1 MIAELENDRIWFS
14 SSYAERSLIGSL
26 PGVRYDRKREQWWVL
41 ATWTACL
48 TMRALFKD
56 ALEIGPELTKW
67 AWERNKHEQDIKELN
82 TALDFQSSYLKFDER
97 LFGYQQAGAYFLT
110 HNDYSILGD
119 EPGLGKTAQTIA
131 AIKMLHE
138 QGADVFPIL
147 IICPN
152 SIKRTWQD
160 ALDICW
166 PNESKLQ
173 IVSGTAVQRR
183 KQLAV
188 ATDTGHIVNWE
199 SVRLHSR
206 VAGYGS
212 IRLKACSKCGGIENP
227 RPDEEYKAAVTEAKC
242 EIHPREMQ
250 AIGYKTVIV
259 DEAHRMKDPNAK
271 QTRAVWSV
279 LHSADYRYLLTG
291 TPVADNVGDLWSL
304 LHGVDPISF
313 PVKSKFL
320 DAFAATRLNFFGGYE
335 VLGLNPERKEVF
347 YRILDG
353 YLRRTPKS
361 LALPQLPP
369 RLPVQYRYAEMSPK
383 QAKQYNQMRDGFIT
397 LLDSGEPITATDQ
410 LVQFTRLRQFA
421 CATGTKGEDGK
432 VHLIEPSCK
441 VDDLAE
447 FVEDNPKPLVV
458 AAEYRQIIE
467 LAYDRLTS
475 MGIKCGLITGKQTL
489 DERHVT
495 CQEFQKGK
503 LQIVLMTLDAG
514 GVGLTLTAADTIYFI
529 ERSSSM
535 LKNSQGEDRVYRIG
549 SEIHDAV
556 RVVVCI
562 TQDTIEDNK
571 EYQLAVKSE
580 RFEEVVQDK
589 ERARKMINANCK

>member
-1 MIAELENDRIWFS
+1 M
-14 SSYAERSLIGSL
+14 RSLFGS
-26 PGVRYDRKREQWWVL
+26 G
-41 ATWTACL
+41 
-48 TMRALFKD
+48 
-56 ALEIGPELTKW
+56 LELGPNLEEW
-67 AWERNKHEQDIKELN
+67 AWERLAVEKEIHELN
-82 TALDFQSSYLKFDER
+82 TALDFSPGVAYNPK
-97 LFGYQQAGAYFLT
+97 LFGYQKAGAEFLAFT
-110 HNDYSILGD
+110 EHCILGD

-131 AIKMLHE
+131 AVKALYE
-138 QGADVFPIL
+138 QGNDVLPIL
-147 IICPN
+147 IVCPN

-160 ALDICW
+160 ELNEWW
-166 PNESKLQ
+166 PDGPALQ
-173 IVSGTAVQRR
+173 IVNGSAAQRR
-183 KQLAV
+183 KQLDR

-212 IRLKACSKCGGIENP
+212 IRLKACAKCGGVENP
-227 RPDEEYKAAVTEAKC
+227 RPDEEYKTAVTEAKC
-242 EIHPREMQ
+242 EVHPREMQ

-259 DEAHRMKDPNAK
+259 DEAHRMKEPNAK

-304 LHGVDPISF
+304 LHGVDPVSF

-320 DAFAATRLNFFGGYE
+320 DTFATTRLNFFGGYE
-335 VLGLNPERKEVF
+335 VLGLNPERKETF

-353 YLRRTPKS
+353 YLRRTPKQ

-369 RLPVQYRYAEMSPK
+369 KLPVQYRYAEMSPK

-397 LLDSGEPITATDQ
+397 LLDSGEPITAADQ

-441 VDDLAE
+441 VDDLAD
-447 FVEDNPKPLVV
+447 FVECNPKPLVV
-458 AAEYRQIIE
+458 AAEYREIIE
-467 LAYDRLTS
+467 LAYARLTS
-475 MGIKCGLITGKQTL
+475 MGIKCGLITGKQTI

-503 LQIVLMTLDAG
+503 LQVVLMTLGAG
-514 GVGLTLTAADTIYFI
+514 GVGITLTAADTIYFI

-535 LKNSQGEDRVYRIG
+535 LANTQGEDRVYRIG

-562 TQDTIEDNK
+562 AQDSIEDNR
-571 EYQLAVKSE
+571 EYQLAIKAD
-580 RFEEVVQDK
+580 RFEEVIQDK
-589 ERARKMINANCK
+589 ERARRMLNANGK